1 MEGWQNYTEFSP
13 DVVASAVDGEN
24 GQASAAAGPQRVGWF
39 RYFFDDDRWEWSPQV
54 HKMHG
59 YRVGEISPTTEL
71 ILTHKHPDDYRQVA
85 ETLDLIRQTRQAFS
99 SRHRI
104 CDVAGRVHHVVV
116 VGDELRD
123 ERGEIVGTHGFYIDV
138 TPNETARQSQ
148 ITAEVTRITEL
159 RAGIEQA
166 KGMLMMIYEIDEDA
180 AFDLLKWRSQEA
192 NIKLRRMA
200 AQIVA
205 DFTGLRHDGAMPPRS
220 TFDNLLL
227 TAHTRISTERTDSS
241 G

>member
-1 MEGWQNYTEFSP
+1 MEGWQNNTEFSP
-13 DVVASAVDGEN
+13 VGGANAVDGEYH
-24 GQASAAAGPQRVGWF
+24 QAIAAAGSQRVGWF

-54 HKMHG
+54 YKMHG

-85 ETLDLIRQTRQAFS
+85 GTLELIRQTRQAFS

-104 CDVAGRVHHVVV
+104 RDVAGRVHHVVV

-123 ERGEIVGTHGFYIDV
+123 ERSEVIGTHGFYIDV
-138 TPNETARQSQ
+138 TPIEAARQIQ

-205 DFTGLRHDGAMPPRS
+205 DFTALRHDGAMPPRS

-227 TAHTRISTERTDSS
+227 TAHTRISTEPTERT